1 MKTTFDLPEDLV
13 TEIKLKAAREH
24 RKMKDV
30 AAEALRK
37 GLKAPD
43 DEVTRDKADIE
54 RRLAIL
60 ASLKRPDEAE
70 HKALMDYL
78 VEYRED
84 RETAFD
90 RNEELEGL
98 SRQTS
103 K

>member
-1 MKTTFDLPEDLV
+1 MKTTLDLPEDLV
-13 TEIKLKAAREH
+13 TEIKLRAALEH

-30 AAEALRK
+30 AADALRK
-37 GLKAPD
+37 GLRTPD
-43 DEVTRDKADIE
+43 TDPTKDDADIQ

-60 ASLKRPDEAE
+60 ASLKRPNEAQ

-84 RETAFD
+84 RETMFD
-90 RNEELEGL
+90 RNEDP
-98 SRQTS
+98 S